1 MAPRV
6 GARTVYES
14 PRVAPKPGE
23 TVVTSTCGHNCGG
36 RCVVNAHVR
45 DGRIVKI
52 STDPRKW
59 TPEMPPLHA
68 CVRGFGQMERVHH
81 PDRLLH
87 PLRRVGSRGSGEFE
101 RIGWDEA
108 LDEVARQMLRVRDT
122 YGPAAILDCSRTGSL
137 SMLHSRATVQRLLHM
152 FGGCTE
158 LWTNISSQAE
168 VFAVGI
174 TYGAKAD
181 YKSAGREPIDY
192 VNSRLIVM
200 WGWSPADGTFG
211 TGTLQYLKW
220 AKKQGVRIVC
230 VDPRLTRSSHEL
242 ADEHVFIRPST
253 DAAALIAMAYVIA
266 SEGLQDQAYL
276 DRHVLG
282 FDDAHL
288 PPGAPRGASYRSYL
302 MGEADG
308 IRKTPEWASAI
319 TGVPAETIRRLAIE
333 FGTTK
338 PAALHCGYAPGRTV
352 HGEQFHRAAYALAA
366 MTGNVGVPGGNS
378 GTSNGATGRYGIRSL
393 PVGANPA
400 EARVASPLLADL
412 LERGRAGGYP
422 ADVKMI
428 YSAAGDLFNQLP
440 NVGKTIAAAGRLE
453 FMVVHDHFMTPTAR
467 YADVVLPAT
476 TFWER
481 NDVHTPWA
489 GAGHYAIFMK
499 KAIEPIGE
507 CRNDLDI
514 CADLAVRLGV
524 QGYSEKSEEEWLRDL
539 TRDAIDVFDAFR
551 EHGLARLPAPED
563 AVAFAKE
570 IRDPERHPFST
581 PSGKIE
587 IYSMT
592 LAANPDPCG
601 LGTIPPIPTW
611 IPDDAD
617 PRHADQ
623 RHPLRLVTPKSRA
636 RTHSIHDN
644 QPILRRADRDDVWIH
659 PADAAAR
666 RITDGQPVRVFND
679 RGATVLPARVTDR
692 IAPGVVSIKEGA
704 WFTPDASGQDTR
716 GCSNVLIADRASPA
730 GAAPFNTC
738 FVDVAPAPS
747 ASR

>member
-1 MAPRV
+1 M
-6 GARTVYES
+6 
-14 PRVAPKPGE
+14 
-23 TVVTSTCGHNCGG
+23 
-36 RCVVNAHVR
+36 
-45 DGRIVKI
+45 
-52 STDPRKW
+52 
-59 TPEMPPLHA
+59 
-68 CVRGFGQMERVHH
+68 
-81 PDRLLH
+81 
-87 PLRRVGSRGSGEFE
+87 
-101 RIGWDEA
+101 
-108 LDEVARQMLRVRDT
+108 
-122 YGPAAILDCSRTGSL
+122 
-137 SMLHSRATVQRLLHM
+137 
-152 FGGCTE
+152 
-158 LWTNISSQAE
+158 
-168 VFAVGI
+168 
-174 TYGAKAD
+174 
-181 YKSAGREPIDY
+181 
-192 VNSRLIVM
+192 
-200 WGWSPADGTFG
+200 
-211 TGTLQYLKW
+211 
-220 AKKQGVRIVC
+220 RIVC
-230 VDPRLTRSSHEL
+230 VDPRLTRSSHDL

-524 QGYSEKSEEEWLRDL
+524 QGYSEKSEE
-539 TRDAIDVFDAFR
+539 
-551 EHGLARLPAPED
+551 
-563 AVAFAKE
+563 
-570 IRDPERHPFST
+570 
-581 PSGKIE
+581 
-587 IYSMT
+587 
-592 LAANPDPCG
+592 
-601 LGTIPPIPTW
+601 
-611 IPDDAD
+611 
-617 PRHADQ
+617 
-623 RHPLRLVTPKSRA
+623 
-636 RTHSIHDN
+636 
-644 QPILRRADRDDVWIH
+644 
-659 PADAAAR
+659 
-666 RITDGQPVRVFND
+666 
-679 RGATVLPARVTDR
+679 
-692 IAPGVVSIKEGA
+692 
-704 WFTPDASGQDTR
+704 
-716 GCSNVLIADRASPA
+716 
-730 GAAPFNTC
+730 
-738 FVDVAPAPS
+738 
-747 ASR
+747 

>member
-1 MAPRV
+1 MSRRILYEAPRV
-6 GARTVYES
+6 A
-14 PRVAPKPGE
+14 AAPGE

-242 ADEHVFIRPST
+242 ADEHVFILPST
-253 DAAALIAMAYVIA
+253 DAAPLIAMAYVIA
-266 SEGLQDQAYL
+266 TEGLQDQAYL

-400 EARVASPLLADL
+400 GARA
-412 LERGRAGGYP
+412 ERRVQVLPPPPRRSRRPSGRAGLRREERGAVAP
-422 ADVKMI
+422 R
-428 YSAAGDLFNQLP
+428 P
-440 NVGKTIAAAGRLE
+440 AAGRHRRLRR
-453 FMVVHDHFMTPTAR
+453 VSRPRPGAI
-467 YADVVLPAT
+467 
-476 TFWER
+476 
-481 NDVHTPWA
+481 A
-489 GAGHYAIFMK
+489 GAGR
-499 KAIEPIGE
+499 
-507 CRNDLDI
+507 CR
-514 CADLAVRLGV
+514 V
-524 QGYSEKSEEEWLRDL
+524 LRVGGP
-539 TRDAIDVFDAFR
+539 RPR
-551 EHGLARLPAPED
+551 AP
-563 AVAFAKE
+563 
-570 IRDPERHPFST
+570 S
-581 PSGKIE
+581 
-587 IYSMT
+587 
-592 LAANPDPCG
+592 
-601 LGTIPPIPTW
+601 
-611 IPDDAD
+611 
-617 PRHADQ
+617 
-623 RHPLRLVTPKSRA
+623 
-636 RTHSIHDN
+636 
-644 QPILRRADRDDVWIH
+644 
-659 PADAAAR
+659 
-666 RITDGQPVRVFND
+666 
-679 RGATVLPARVTDR
+679 VL
-692 IAPGVVSIKEGA
+692 
-704 WFTPDASGQDTR
+704 
-716 GCSNVLIADRASPA
+716 
-730 GAAPFNTC
+730 
-738 FVDVAPAPS
+738 VAPW
-747 ASR
+747 